1 MVIAGLTAATAAAL
15 AVHHAQPVVT
25 AATMLPAVAVV
36 SNRLP
41 EDHLTAI
48 QEETSLLP
56 DAISAAQAAPATPL
70 KDKSGSTILLK
81 DHSGAIIGQ
90 MAKIPLEN
98 EQITEIKAIND
109 IDNGAGRE
117 LLSIISKY

>member
-1 MVIAGLTAATAAAL
+1 MAASSLAL
-15 AVHHAQPVVT
+15 HRQQESMT
-25 AATMLPAVAVV
+25 SAATMLPAVAVV
-36 SNRLP
+36 SNRMAPPVHEEISMLP
-41 EDHLTAI
+41 AAI
-48 QEETSLLP
+48 GE
-56 DAISAAQAAPATPL
+56 AQAAPALPL
-70 KDKSGSTILLK
+70 HPKSGSTIRLK

-109 IDNGAGRE
+109 IDNDAGRE